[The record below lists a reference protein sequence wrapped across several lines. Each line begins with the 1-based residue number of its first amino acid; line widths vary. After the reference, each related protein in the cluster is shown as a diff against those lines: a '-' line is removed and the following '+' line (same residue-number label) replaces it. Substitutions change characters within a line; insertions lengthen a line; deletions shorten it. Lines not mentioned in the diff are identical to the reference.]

1 MNLFITSTTNWSP
14 SDAIKIKLNKSLIC
28 LCEEE
33 DITNCSINL
42 KIMDDMEM
50 QKLNKDFRSINKPTN
65 VLSFANEDISKEHT
79 GNLGDIAINSDYVTR
94 ESNEQNKQYD
104 DHMIHMLIHG
114 VYHILGYDHEQNEE
128 AYNMELK
135 EVNLLKKLD
144 LSLIHISEPTRR

>member
-1 MNLFITSTTNWSP
+1 
-14 SDAIKIKLNKSLIC
+14 

-33 DITNCSINL
+33 NITNCSINL

-114 VYHILGYDHEQNEE
+114 VYHILGYDHEHNEE

-135 EVNLLKKLD
+135 EINLLKKLD
-144 LSLIHISEPTRR
+144 IKNPYK

>member
-1 MNLFITSTTNWSP
+1 
-14 SDAIKIKLNKSLIC
+14 

-33 DITNCSINL
+33 NITNCSINL

-144 LSLIHISEPTRR
+144 IKNPYK

>member
-1 MNLFITSTTNWSP
+1 MF
-14 SDAIKIKLNKSLIC
+14 

-33 DITNCSINL
+33 NITNCSINL

-114 VYHILGYDHEQNEE
+114 VYHILGYDHEHNEE

-135 EVNLLKKLD
+135 EINLLKKLD
-144 LSLIHISEPTRR
+144 IKNPYK

>member
-1 MNLFITSTTNWSP
+1 M
-14 SDAIKIKLNKSLIC
+14 
-28 LCEEE
+28 
-33 DITNCSINL
+33 
-42 KIMDDMEM
+42 
-50 QKLNKDFRSINKPTN
+50 
-65 VLSFANEDISKEHT
+65 
-79 GNLGDIAINSDYVTR
+79 GDIAINSDYVTR

-144 LSLIHISEPTRR
+144 IKNPYK

>member
-1 MNLFITSTTNWSP
+1 MHLFITSNP
-14 SDAIKIKLNKSLIC
+14 KCVLNDALKIKLNKAFIF

-33 DITNCSINL
+33 NITNRSINL
-42 KIMDDMEM
+42 KIINDTEM

-65 VLSFANEDISKEHT
+65 VLSFVNEDISKEHT

-114 VYHILGYDHEQNEE
+114 VYHILGYDHEHNEE
-128 AYNMELK
+128 ANNMELK
-135 EVNLLKKLD
+135 EINLLKKLD
-144 LSLIHISEPTRR
+144 IKNPYK

>member
-1 MNLFITSTTNWSP
+1 M
-14 SDAIKIKLNKSLIC
+14 
-28 LCEEE
+28 CEEE
-33 DITNCSINL
+33 NITNCSINL

-94 ESNEQNKQYD
+94 ESNEQDKQYD

-114 VYHILGYDHEQNEE
+114 VYHILGYDHEHNEE

-135 EVNLLKKLD
+135 EINLLKKLD
-144 LSLIHISEPTRR
+144 ITNPYK

>member
-1 MNLFITSTTNWSP
+1 MNLFITSNRNCAP
-14 SDAIKIKLNKSLIC
+14 NDALKIKLNKAFIF

-33 DITNCSINL
+33 NITNCSINL
-42 KIMDDMEM
+42 KIINDTEM

-65 VLSFANEDISKEHT
+65 VLSFVNEDISKEHT

-114 VYHILGYDHEQNEE
+114 VYHILGYDHQHNEE
-128 AYNMELK
+128 ANNMELK
-135 EVNLLKKLD
+135 EINLLKKLD
-144 LSLIHISEPTRR
+144 IKNPYK

>member
-1 MNLFITSTTNWSP
+1 MNLFITSNP
-14 SDAIKIKLNKSLIC
+14 SCVPNDALKIKLNKAFIF
-28 LCEEE
+28 LCKEEN
-33 DITNCSINL
+33 ITDCSINL
-42 KIMDDMEM
+42 KIIDDTEM

-114 VYHILGYDHEQNEE
+114 IYHILGYDHKHNEE

-144 LSLIHISEPTRR
+144 IKNPYK

>member
-1 MNLFITSTTNWSP
+1 MNLFITSNTNCAP
-14 SDAIKIKLNKSLIC
+14 SDALKIKLNKAFIC

-42 KIMDDMEM
+42 KITDDTEM

-114 VYHILGYDHEQNEE
+114 VYHILGYGHEHEEE

-144 LSLIHISEPTRR
+144 IKNPYK

>member
-1 MNLFITSTTNWSP
+1 MNLFITSNP
-14 SDAIKIKLNKSLIC
+14 SCVPNDALKIKLNKAFIF

-33 DITNCSINL
+33 NITNCSINL

-114 VYHILGYDHEQNEE
+114 V
-128 AYNMELK
+128 
-135 EVNLLKKLD
+135 
-144 LSLIHISEPTRR
+144 LSLIHI

>member
-1 MNLFITSTTNWSP
+1 M
-14 SDAIKIKLNKSLIC
+14 
-28 LCEEE
+28 CEEE
-33 DITNCSINL
+33 NITNCSINL

-114 VYHILGYDHEQNEE
+114 VYHILGYDHEQDEE

-144 LSLIHISEPTRR
+144 IKNPYK

>member
-1 MNLFITSTTNWSP
+1 
-14 SDAIKIKLNKSLIC
+14 

-33 DITNCSINL
+33 NITNCSINL
-42 KIMDDMEM
+42 KITDDMEM

-114 VYHILGYDHEQNEE
+114 VYHILGYDHEQDEE

-144 LSLIHISEPTRR
+144 IKNPYK